1 MIHCHD
7 ACMAVAYPKA
17 PYWPSP
23 TPSPAPWP
31 ARRSTGADAGGATAL
46 GATALGATA
55 AGRPAG
61 EEPAARCR
69 PAAAETVLAAGA
81 LAPAR
86 EGVRLTGNAGLRSA
100 RLTAVGPSAAGGKAA
115 TEYAEAAEWTGPAG
129 RADVVAEEPTMGG
142 VLALAAPAKE
152 VKETKENITS
162 AGRLTSA
169 ANGGG
174 VDAGEVPNTLL
185 GSRGRRQSDGG

>member
-1 MIHCHD
+1 
-7 ACMAVAYPKA
+7 
-17 PYWPSP
+17 
-23 TPSPAPWP
+23 
-31 ARRSTGADAGGATAL
+31 
-46 GATALGATA
+46 
-55 AGRPAG
+55 
-61 EEPAARCR
+61 
-69 PAAAETVLAAGA
+69 
-81 LAPAR
+81 
-86 EGVRLTGNAGLRSA
+86 LTGNAGLRSA

-129 RADVVAEEPTMGG
+129 RADVVAEAAEWTGPAGRADVVAEEPTMGG

-152 VKETKENITS
+152 AKETKENITS